1 MLNDA
6 RGGVKK
12 HLAQRDGVLLGT
24 AGCRG
29 AWCAASATG
38 SRVGRQSPDS
48 TKGSRSSPL
57 NTVACFIVISG
68 SGVAVLVVRL
78 FSWAVAFESAPIVGA
93 NSKRIS
99 LVADFALIF
108 DPTSAG
114 PACCSFYCSRPGR
127 GANPVASPLQ
137 KNQLAAPPPSCRY
150 FAGAVT
156 SCSCYGSCLLLLL
169 CHLESICCASL

>member
-1 MLNDA
+1 M
-6 RGGVKK
+6 RGEVSKSI
-12 HLAQRDGVLLGT
+12 LRSV
-24 AGCRG
+24 
-29 AWCAASATG
+29 TG
-38 SRVGRQSPDS
+38 YCLVRQTGRMQKRLVRCQCNGFTGGRQSPDS

-169 CHLESICCASL
+169 CHL